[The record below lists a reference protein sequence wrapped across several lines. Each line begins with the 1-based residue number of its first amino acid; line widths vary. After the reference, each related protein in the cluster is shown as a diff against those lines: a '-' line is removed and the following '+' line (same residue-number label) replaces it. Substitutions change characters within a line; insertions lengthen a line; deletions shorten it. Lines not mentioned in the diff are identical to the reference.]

1 MVEGISIN
9 FALFIKLILRGF
21 GAGLDTVL
29 RNVCRRRI

>member
-9 FALFIKLILRGF
+9 FALFIEFILRGF
-21 GAGLDTVL
+21 CAGLDTVL